1 MALSVPPLPQAQA
14 RLGTSPDVVRAGLF
28 SLKKYHFYVLIE
40 HCRTFRNH
48 NLGGTLSIPFKPRGS
63 EARHGLKQ
71 LKEGFDDPSIDPVE
85 RLVEWAALH
94 GSSQAIKAY
103 SGEFLH
109 QLALRCERR
118 GDRQRAERLY
128 DLSEQRLDGNPL
140 GLARTLRDYGLFL
153 VTQGNEPKVGLEKIE
168 QALVLHAQDV
178 DNAKGRR
185 QHLITQSKLWRAH
198 VLLGD
203 VEAASSLDN
212 LVELALGPD
221 FNFHV
226 RDRKI
231 IVDFLIPRSKGKA
244 RRRLLAHQAVIR
256 AERRQPAR
264 VIESYL
270 KLLIDIE
277 LSIAGTVLRRIF
289 RRE

>member
-1 MALSVPPLPQAQA
+1 M
-14 RLGTSPDVVRAGLF
+14 
-28 SLKKYHFYVLIE
+28 
-40 HCRTFRNH
+40 
-48 NLGGTLSIPFKPRGS
+48 SIPFKPKGS
-63 EARHGLKQ
+63 EARDGLKQ
-71 LKEGFDDPSIDPVE
+71 LKEGFDDPSIDRVE
-85 RLVEWAALH
+85 RLIEWAALH

-128 DLSEQRLDGNPL
+128 ELSEQRLNGNPL
-140 GLARTLRDYGLFL
+140 GLARTRRDYGLFL
-153 VTQGNEPKVGLEKIE
+153 VTQGNEPDAGITKIE
-168 QALVLHAQDV
+168 QALALHAEDA

-198 VLLGD
+198 VLRGD
-203 VEAASSLDN
+203 AEAASSLEN

-221 FNFHV
+221 FTFHI
-226 RDRKI
+226 RDRKV
-231 IVDFLIPRSKGKA
+231 IVDFLIPYSKSKA
-244 RRRLLAHQAVIR
+244 RRQLLAHQAVIR
-256 AERRQPAR
+256 AERRQPAC

-277 LSIAGTVLRRIF
+277 LSIAGTILRRVF

>member
-1 MALSVPPLPQAQA
+1 M
-14 RLGTSPDVVRAGLF
+14 
-28 SLKKYHFYVLIE
+28 
-40 HCRTFRNH
+40 
-48 NLGGTLSIPFKPRGS
+48 SIPFKPRGS

-140 GLARTLRDYGLFL
+140 GLARTLRDFGLFL

-178 DNAKGRR
+178 DNAKGQR

-203 VEAASSLDN
+203 VEADSSLDD

-226 RDRKI
+226 RDRKV

-244 RRRLLAHQAVIR
+244 RRRLLAHQAVIC

-277 LSIAGTVLRRIF
+277 LSITGTVLRRIF